1 MVHNWLLY
9 IAAFASAFA
18 ISMVATPFAKKV
30 SEKLGAIDYPK
41 ARGMHTKPMPRLGGI
56 AIVMGF
62 MITVLLLYRFV
73 NDINLRHFTGFIAG
87 AVIIVCV
94 GIIDDVKNLPVR
106 VKFVFQIIGSA
117 CYRLRHKD

>member
-1 MVHNWLLY
+1 MVHNWVLY

-62 MITVLLLYRFV
+62 MITVLLLYKYQAFHR
-73 NDINLRHFTGFIAG
+73 IYCR
-87 AVIIVCV
+87 C
-94 GIIDDVKNLPVR
+94 
-106 VKFVFQIIGSA
+106 GS
-117 CYRLRHKD
+117 YRMRRNSG